1 MNIAM
6 ILAAVLCGFVGGVL
20 GAMVLHEVLDQKFE
34 KKKAEDA
41 QQYAVINHKLE
52 QANTKYKTVTIAIE
66 QLTRRYVKDR
76 GAIWESLNGLWND
89 YDERHKKPEPEQ
101 SEQKPEQTDAE
112 PVTEG
117 TETGK
122 KRTKKANKENNT
134 DEAEHAV

>member
-41 QQYAVINHKLE
+41 QQYAVITHKLE

-76 GAIWESLNGLWND
+76 GAVWESLNGLWND
-89 YDERHKKPEPEQ
+89 YDERHKKPEPAQ
-101 SEQKPEQTDAE
+101 AEQTDAPSE
-112 PVTEG
+112 PVAEG

-122 KRTKKANKENNT
+122 KRTKKAKRENNT